1 MFVNVFANN
10 TTQPQG
16 GGFDFMTLAL
26 FVIFGLLIFMMFRK
40 QKKVRT
46 QMEEKAQSMKERMH
60 PGTQVMTQFGLFGTV
75 ASVDRDENKVV
86 LELSPGNTATVHL
99 QAVSEIIEP
108 QDAVVPQETV
118 VPNDASA
125 LTGDDQRSA
134 FREDESADEALK
146 RLNEEQNKDNK

>member
-1 MFVNVFANN
+1 VFVNVFANN

-40 QKKVRT
+40 QKKVRA
-46 QMEEKAQSMKERMH
+46 QMEEKAQTLQEKLR

-75 ASVDRDENKVV
+75 VSVDRDENKAVI
-86 LELSPGNTATVHL
+86 ELSPGNTATVHL
-99 QAVSEIIEP
+99 QAVSEIVEP
-108 QDAVVPQETV
+108 AESVVPD
-118 VPNDASA
+118 DASA
-125 LTGDDQRSA
+125 LTVDERPV
-134 FREDESADEALK
+134 FNEDESSDEALK

>member
-10 TTQPQG
+10 TAQPQG

-40 QKKVRT
+40 QKKVRA
-46 QMEEKAQSMKERMH
+46 QMQEKAQTMQEKMR

-75 ASVDRDENKVV
+75 VSVDRDENKAVI
-86 LELSPGNTATVHL
+86 ELSPGNTATVHL

-108 QDAVVPQETV
+108 KDAVVPD
-118 VPNDASA
+118 DASA
-125 LTGDDQRSA
+125 LAGGNEPSV
-134 FREDESADEALK
+134 FREDESSDEALK